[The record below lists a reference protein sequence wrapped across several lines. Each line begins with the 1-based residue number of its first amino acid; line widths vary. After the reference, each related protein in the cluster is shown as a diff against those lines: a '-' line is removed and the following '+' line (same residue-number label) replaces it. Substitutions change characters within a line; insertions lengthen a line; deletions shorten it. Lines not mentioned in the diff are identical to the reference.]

1 MLKGYWIAN
10 SEIADM
16 EGLAL
21 YRKANRDVMNRY
33 GAKFIVVHGQHE
45 VVEGAM
51 RIDADSGRVPESPSC
66 GRMLQGSRIR

>member
-51 RIDADSGRVPESPSC
+51 RS
-66 GRMLQGSRIR
+66 M